1 MSLGAVIP
9 RVTRTPA
16 DLASVV
22 RVYCLD
28 GGLRFGLLL
37 IVQLLHQEI
46 QLGGQHVRLLDGMH
60 TTLAGL
66 ESFFAPAHVGHYL
79 FYKLDGSTDCLRKEG
94 SSSCR
99 VQVVTG
105 RGCEPIVEALEY

>member
-60 TTLAGL
+60 TALAGL
-66 ESFFAPAHVGHYL
+66 ESFFAPAHVGHHL
-79 FYKLDGSTDCLRKEG
+79 LDKINGRSDRHREEG
-94 SSSCR
+94 SSSNNI
-99 VQVVTG
+99 QVIHG
-105 RGCEPIVEALEY
+105 RGSESIVETL